1 MAWKLAKG
9 KANVKV
15 AGVSKSNR
23 QTAIKHLTKYSP
35 DTVKVTL
42 IREKQNIFDNNAIA
56 VMVSV
61 NNSQAYKIGYI
72 TAAVAKLLSGVIDNI
87 TTIKASL
94 QAITG
99 GYYPDMMRGLRL
111 SLSIWEEGKPQST
124 KEKSLTRPPT
134 KATCKT
140 RTPHGADT

>member
-1 MAWKLAKG
+1 MFNRSTICKTANNLRKQGYTLSQAFRMAWKLAKG
-9 KANVKV
+9 KATVKV
-15 AGVSKSNR
+15 AGVSKGGR

-35 DTVKVTL
+35 GTVKVTL

-61 NNSQAYKIGYI
+61 NNSQAYKMGYI
-72 TAAVAKLLSGVIDNI
+72 TAAVAKLLSGVNDNI

-99 GYYPDMMRGLRL
+99 GYYPDMMCGLRL
-111 SLSIWEEGKPQST
+111 SLSI
-124 KEKSLTRPPT
+124 
-134 KATCKT
+134 
-140 RTPHGADT
+140 